1 MANKLLDV
9 NLINPFILA
18 TIEVLDTMAK
28 IRPVR
33 SGLHLKQKNEYCL
46 GDISGVIGFAG
57 DLVGNLAVSFPKDM
71 AIKIVSQMI
80 SETPEWESKYLREG
94 VSEIANMIAGSSKG
108 KVFSML
114 GHTFSL
120 SLPSV
125 ISGKGHYVSHPSRMP
140 VMVVEFKIS
149 ELGLFTLELCVQK

>member
-1 MANKLLDV
+1 MSNKLLDV

-33 SGLHLKQKNEYCL
+33 SGLHLKRKDEHCL
-46 GDISGVIGFAG
+46 GDISGIIGFAG
-57 DLVGNLAVSFPKDM
+57 DLLGNLAVSFPKEM
-71 AIKIVSQMI
+71 AIKLVSLMI
-80 SETPEWESKYLREG
+80 NETPEWESKYLKEG

-114 GHTFSL
+114 GHTFSI

-125 ISGKGHYVSHPSRMP
+125 ISGKGHYVSHPSQMP

-149 ELGLFTLELCVQK
+149 ELGIFTLELCVRK

>member
-1 MANKLLDV
+1 MINKLLDV

-28 IRPVR
+28 IRPKR
-33 SGLHLKQKNEYCL
+33 SGLHLKKKDEQCL

-57 DLVGNLAVSFPKDM
+57 DLLGNLAVSFPKDM
-71 AIKIVSQMI
+71 AIMLVSQMI
-80 SETPEWESKYLREG
+80 NETPDWESKYLREG
-94 VSEIANMIAGSSKG
+94 ISEIANMIAGCSKG

-114 GHTFSL
+114 GQSFSL

-140 VMVVEFKIS
+140 VMVVEFEIS
-149 ELGLFTLELCVQK
+149 KMGLFTLELCVRK

>member
-1 MANKLLDV
+1 MANQLLDV

-33 SGLHLKQKNEYCL
+33 SGLHLKRKGEYCM

-57 DLVGNLAVSFPKDM
+57 DLLGNLAVSFPKDM

-80 SETPEWESKYLREG
+80 NETPEWESRYLREG
-94 VSEIANMIAGSSKG
+94 VTEIANMIAGSSKG

-114 GHTFSL
+114 GHTFGL
-120 SLPSV
+120 SLPTV
-125 ISGKGHYVSHPSRMP
+125 ISGKGHYVSHPSMMP

-149 ELGLFTLELCVQK
+149 ELGIFTLELCVRK